1 MRGHVDPQAHMF
13 SYFSPEER
21 VPAKHPLRS
30 IKAYTDSA
38 LKQIRP
44 VLDGIYSQIGPALD
58 PAGAAAESAAAHCT
72 VLGAQ

>member
-1 MRGHVDPQAHMF
+1 MF
-13 SYFSPEER
+13 SYFSPEQR

-44 VLDGIYSQIGPALD
+44 VLDGFTAKLVVHRFHPSG
-58 PAGAAAESAAAHCT
+58 C
-72 VLGAQ
+72 